1 MVVVRGGIH
10 PSAAVRYWGHL
21 LPDTFTSHNSI
32 LLNQSILAVE
42 GDKRAPKKKN
52 NINIVH
58 RQEVF
63 VADPIS
69 YYLTNSRADFSPSP
83 TLAERLSND

>member
-21 LPDTFTSHNSI
+21 LPDTFTSHDSI

-42 GDKRAPKKKN
+42 GDKIEISKLKYDSCARAEEEK
-52 NINIVH
+52 
-58 RQEVF
+58 
-63 VADPIS
+63 
-69 YYLTNSRADFSPSP
+69 
-83 TLAERLSND
+83 